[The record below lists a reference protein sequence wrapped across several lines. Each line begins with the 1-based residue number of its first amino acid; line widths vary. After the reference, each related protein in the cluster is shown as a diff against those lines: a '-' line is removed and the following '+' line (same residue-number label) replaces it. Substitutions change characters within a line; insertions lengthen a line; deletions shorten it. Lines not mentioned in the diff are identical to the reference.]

1 METKEIYNNKDNIHI
16 FLKIQNPKSNK
27 NAYYSISK
35 ENKIL
40 ILINPD
46 LKNEKNEQFFFDKIF
61 TDNNENSYI
70 YEERVKNSVKE
81 SIDKNNFTFICYGNL
96 NNESKDF
103 IFGKNDCYSN
113 INNRGI
119 FLRFLENLNTKISKN
134 KNLNENLSLNISFLM
149 THENKFIDLSNFIGM
164 DYQKISN
171 DLLKKYLIEYKK
183 DNNYIIKKIPYE
195 NEKDVIYFLNKLFD
209 KFENLEIEGKKFL
222 NNSHFSF
229 IIYINDNNGKII
241 STINFIILGSNNIRN
256 EKYKN
261 ELNKIKKDI
270 NLYINNKENK
280 KESTLF
286 SLLQKI
292 LLNIKDIHHKII
304 GTINPELNSFS
315 EIKEII
321 DFISKCKKLKSKDI
335 KIRFSDNKKINYIF
349 IYFLTFFS

>member
-1 METKEIYNNKDNIHI
+1 M
-16 FLKIQNPKSNK
+16 
-27 NAYYSISK
+27 
-35 ENKIL
+35 
-40 ILINPD
+40 
-46 LKNEKNEQFFFDKIF
+46 
-61 TDNNENSYI
+61 
-70 YEERVKNSVKE
+70 
-81 SIDKNNFTFICYGNL
+81 
-96 NNESKDF
+96 
-103 IFGKNDCYSN
+103 
-113 INNRGI
+113 
-119 FLRFLENLNTKISKN
+119 ENLNTKISKN
-134 KNLNENLSLNISFLM
+134 KNLNENLSLNISYLM

-183 DNNYIIKKIPYE
+183 NNNYIIKKIPYE

-209 KFENLEIEGKKFL
+209 KFENLEIEGKNFL

-280 KESTLF
+280 KESILF

-335 KIRFSDNKKINYIF
+335 KIRFSENKKINYIF